1 MKILPRIAG
10 VSYRRAS
17 SSLILSLQAGRR
29 FCCMDQGSI
38 IVFPD
43 SLLTLIC
50 VDIDLAYNLVDTS
63 CCAKRFSA
71 RSFEAVGYYTNHAT
85 NL

>member
-1 MKILPRIAG
+1 
-10 VSYRRAS
+10 
-17 SSLILSLQAGRR
+17 
-29 FCCMDQGSI
+29 MDQGSI